1 MIRNK
6 NRHVIQKDNL
16 EYESIII
23 DILLEAGPNGLAL
36 HKIARHVHNTV
47 NTLFDMKDY
56 ADVYADVRKII
67 YKNSRNSYSL
77 FKRTSVRGR
86 YKLNKKSEM
95 FIQRQIEFSSDSANS
110 R

>member
-1 MIRNK
+1 M
-6 NRHVIQKDNL
+6 

-23 DILLEAGPNGLAL
+23 DILAEAGSKGLAL
-36 HKIARHVHNTV
+36 HKIARHVHNRV
-47 NTLFDMKDY
+47 NSFFDMKDY

-86 YKLNKKSEM
+86 YILNMNSEK
-95 FIQRQIEFSSDSANS
+95 FRQRQIEFTSDSATS
-110 R
+110 C